1 MNLAQ
6 ILCIGQFEGLEEF
19 QCPDLRVSKNLELL
33 QFPEDQPD
41 VGVLITVMLVGCIN
55 IHQVVLTS
63 SCVPHL
69 LSDFL

>member
-33 QFPEDQPD
+33 LFPEDQPE